1 MTVAWTMVAAVR
13 FWYIPK
19 LELVDFAD
27 GDEDMV
33 GKEGARRER
42 LQLGVVFCKKNS
54 LSWGVWVAQLV
65 KHLTCGFS
73 HES

>member
-27 GDEDMV
+27 GDEDVV

-42 LQLGVVFCKKNS
+42 LQLGVVFCEKKIPFLGVS
-54 LSWGVWVAQLV
+54 GWLSWL
-65 KHLTCGFS
+65 S
-73 HES
+73 I